1 MPIIRQ
7 RCVAGCRRKRMLSR
21 YNPLETT
28 ELLPNIG
35 RAEGAE
41 LFVTEIEKLGSS
53 R

>member
-1 MPIIRQ
+1 
-7 RCVAGCRRKRMLSR
+7 MLSR